1 MLYICN
7 NNYCLYMF
15 GGSTR
20 LESIKSLVPENRH
33 LEYKECRENRLPTS
47 IWETVSAFANTDG
60 GKIILGVKEIKKKHL
75 NIPVGIT
82 DEDKLKTDFLNTQ
95 KSGKLSKMV
104 VKESDFETK
113 NISDRKLL
121 IINVNKI
128 SFTKR
133 PIYLDDDIRKT
144 YIRENE
150 SDRKANG
157 DELKI
162 FLRDA
167 DPNTDSELL
176 DNFSMDDL
184 NKVDIQ
190 NYYLELQDKNN
201 DLFSDL
207 SLEEFLKSMGLIKRD
222 RSQEN
227 APFKLT
233 SAALLLFG
241 KFNSIT
247 DVFPN
252 FFLDFIEKT
261 SPSSVD
267 YDDRVFTSN
276 ELGHP
281 QNIYSFYRIVAA
293 KIDNNIKNG
302 FVLRGDRRVDAGEDF
317 KRITRESIVNSL
329 VHADYSSKRTT
340 KISMYDDYIE
350 FDNPGEMRVSSLDFI
365 QGGTSIAR
373 NPKIFDAFIRARLG
387 EHTGSGGYRIYKTA
401 GELKLRTPIISSS
414 IINTKLILWKIP
426 LIDSILKDMPEEL
439 RPTYKRIAEKL
450 VVSYSDL
457 KDLYASSYQGHNI
470 INELVDKKYV
480 KRSGKG
486 KGTKYYLPS
495 DDPSVRMSLNSY
507 IQENLLGH

>member
-150 SDRKANG
+150 SDRRANG

-167 DPNTDSELL
+167 DSNTDSELL

-293 KIDNNIKNG
+293 KIDNNIKKW
-302 FVLRGDRRVDAGEDF
+302 FCSSRR
-317 KRITRESIVNSL
+317 
-329 VHADYSSKRTT
+329 
-340 KISMYDDYIE
+340 
-350 FDNPGEMRVSSLDFI
+350 
-365 QGGTSIAR
+365 
-373 NPKIFDAFIRARLG
+373 
-387 EHTGSGGYRIYKTA
+387 
-401 GELKLRTPIISSS
+401 
-414 IINTKLILWKIP
+414 
-426 LIDSILKDMPEEL
+426 
-439 RPTYKRIAEKL
+439 
-450 VVSYSDL
+450 
-457 KDLYASSYQGHNI
+457 
-470 INELVDKKYV
+470 
-480 KRSGKG
+480 
-486 KGTKYYLPS
+486 
-495 DDPSVRMSLNSY
+495 
-507 IQENLLGH
+507 

>member
-1 MLYICN
+1 
-7 NNYCLYMF
+7 
-15 GGSTR
+15 
-20 LESIKSLVPENRH
+20 
-33 LEYKECRENRLPTS
+33 PTS

-167 DPNTDSELL
+167 DSNTDSELL

-227 APFKLT
+227 APFK
-233 SAALLLFG
+233 
-241 KFNSIT
+241 
-247 DVFPN
+247 
-252 FFLDFIEKT
+252 
-261 SPSSVD
+261 
-267 YDDRVFTSN
+267 
-276 ELGHP
+276 
-281 QNIYSFYRIVAA
+281 
-293 KIDNNIKNG
+293 
-302 FVLRGDRRVDAGEDF
+302 
-317 KRITRESIVNSL
+317 
-329 VHADYSSKRTT
+329 
-340 KISMYDDYIE
+340 
-350 FDNPGEMRVSSLDFI
+350 
-365 QGGTSIAR
+365 
-373 NPKIFDAFIRARLG
+373 
-387 EHTGSGGYRIYKTA
+387 
-401 GELKLRTPIISSS
+401 
-414 IINTKLILWKIP
+414 
-426 LIDSILKDMPEEL
+426 
-439 RPTYKRIAEKL
+439 
-450 VVSYSDL
+450 
-457 KDLYASSYQGHNI
+457 
-470 INELVDKKYV
+470 
-480 KRSGKG
+480 
-486 KGTKYYLPS
+486 
-495 DDPSVRMSLNSY
+495 
-507 IQENLLGH
+507 